1 MTIQGHATAIG
12 TQAVAQTHAALP
24 YAPLADTGLL
34 VSRAGWRSQHP
45 ITPPETQATLL
56 NHALAQGVNLVDTSK
71 IEGEI
76 EIVGARE
83 GLILL
88 GRVGYVQGEVYE
100 WVAARKDEG
109 RPFPNI
115 VKFSQETDHCIHPDF
130 LGAFLTRRLETLNLA
145 ALDGVLLHNPELYL
159 QWADRVG
166 MPLRE
171 AQRTYYQ
178 RIKAAFEHLE
188 QEVAAGRLQFYGISS
203 NALTIRRDNPA
214 FTSLSAILESGN
226 YPHFK
231 LVELPLNLLETE
243 AVTQINQPNGV
254 DNVLDTAQKAGL
266 AVLVKRPLNARQG
279 ETRLHLVDILP
290 PDYPATPEEVSTMVD
305 TLIALESEF
314 RTDILPVL
322 ALDTDAQAGL
332 QNKLHI
338 GHMLQGK
345 WGGFSGYWN
354 WLDIRSYFILPEAQ
368 SAVQA
373 LQAIPK
379 PPFTLPGWLNIYV
392 EQVNQLLAALTAFY
406 QEQAYDKVKRIHE
419 QAMAC
424 DAEWTGDSM
433 MKTAVI
439 VLLSTTPITSL
450 MLDTTQPA
458 ELDTILSA
466 LNHPIAQK
474 PRREAWQ
481 QLILN

>member
-1 MTIQGHATAIG
+1 VSQVGLSSQHLSSHLQNHATILK
-12 TQAVAQTHAALP
+12 Q
-24 YAPLADTGLL
+24 
-34 VSRAGWRSQHP
+34 
-45 ITPPETQATLL
+45 
-56 NHALAQGVNLVDTSK
+56 ALARGVNVVDTTK
-71 IEGEI
+71 LEQEI
-76 EIVGARE
+76 ELEGRRE
-83 GLILL
+83 GVVLL

-100 WVAARKDEG
+100 WAAARKAEG

-145 ALDGVLLHNPELYL
+145 ALDGFLLHNPELYL

-166 MPLRE
+166 IPLRE

-178 RIKAAFEHLE
+178 RLKAAFEHLE
-188 QEVAAGRLQFYGISS
+188 REVEAGRLQFYGISS

-214 FTSLSAILESGN
+214 FTSLSAILESGS

-231 LVELPLNLLETE
+231 LVELPLNLLETG
-243 AVTQINQPNGV
+243 AVTQINQPNGR
-254 DNVLDTAQKAGL
+254 DSVLDTAQKAGL

-279 ETRLHLVDILP
+279 ETRLRLADTLP
-290 PDYPATPEEVSTMVD
+290 PDYPATPEDVSTVVD
-305 TLIALESEF
+305 TLMALESEF
-314 RTDILPVL
+314 RINILPAL
-322 ALDTDAQAGL
+322 ALAADAQVDV
-332 QNKLHI
+332 QNKLRI

-345 WGGFSGYWN
+345 WGGFAGYWN

-368 SAVQA
+368 SAVQM

-406 QEQAYDKVKRIHE
+406 QEQVYDEVKQIHE
-419 QAMAC
+419 RAMAC
-424 DAEWTGDSM
+424 DVEWTGE
-433 MKTAVI
+433 KVVETAVI
-439 VLLSTTPITSL
+439 APLSTSPITSL
-450 MLDTTQPA
+450 MLDTTQPI
-458 ELDTILSA
+458 ELDSILSA
-466 LNHPIAQK
+466 LNHPIVQK

-481 QLILN
+481 KLVNSVQ